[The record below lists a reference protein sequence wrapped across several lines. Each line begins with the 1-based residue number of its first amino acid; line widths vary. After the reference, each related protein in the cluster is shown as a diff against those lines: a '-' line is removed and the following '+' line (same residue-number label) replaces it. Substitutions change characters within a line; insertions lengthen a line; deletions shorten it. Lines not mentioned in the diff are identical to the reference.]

1 MLFGIFSI
9 VIEQSPLDWKKL
21 LLAEAPRQVINVVTL
36 KTIMPKWVRSGFD
49 LENENLGNTT
59 IQRVMTCTMIFST
72 FVFAISF
79 ILLCVAAVIYIPV
92 LCHIRGNLKEYCC
105 HKVDKR

>member
-1 MLFGIFSI
+1 MCLG
-9 VIEQSPLDWKKL
+9 WKRI

-36 KTIMPKWVRSGFD
+36 ITILPKWIKINDGVTIVNTG
-49 LENENLGNTT
+49 LGKTLMQQ
-59 IQRVMTCTMIFST
+59 IMTGTMIFST

-79 ILLCVAAVIYIPV
+79 ILIVIAAIIYIPL

-105 HKVDKR
+105 HKVDKRFE

>member
-1 MLFGIFSI
+1 MNNKYIYIYIG
-9 VIEQSPLDWKKL
+9 WKKI

-36 KTIMPKWVRSGFD
+36 KTIIPKWIQINDGIIIQND
-49 LENENLGNTT
+49 GLGKTN
-59 IQRVMTCTMIFST
+59 IQRLMTGTMIFST
-72 FVFAISF
+72 AVFAVSF
-79 ILLCVAAVIYIPV
+79 ILLCCAAVIYIPV

>member
-1 MLFGIFSI
+1 MVLLNPLISI
-9 VIEQSPLDWKKL
+9 GWKKL

-36 KTIMPKWVRSGFD
+36 ITIIPNWINSGLD
-49 LENENLGNTT
+49 LENDDLGKTT
-59 IQRVMTCTMIFST
+59 VQRIMTCTMIFST

-79 ILLCVAAVIYIPV
+79 VLLCAAAVIYIPV
-92 LCHIRGNLKEYCC
+92 LCHIQGNLKEYCC